1 MQRSGKIVRHP
12 SMPSLRFRSVEL
24 FVALVTFAVLSA
36 PLRAQLQTFH
46 ISGTIRT
53 PNDSILPGANVT
65 FDGAGATKT
74 VSANNAGFY
83 EADLPVGLYTMTA
96 QSPTQRQLQKYQRP
110 LFRVA
115 ASTSLTLNI
124 TLDLAEPNCDPV
136 MSVSGHALTLDEYR
150 NACGGWDFIPIPSS
164 ENIPFQLF
172 IRYGGRRLSEG
183 GYIYSDRKLPDGK
196 ETLVFVAYNLFTLR
210 AERVVYDAQHRILKA
225 TGNVIVMP
233 EQGTTH
239 RADSM
244 SFRMENG
251 QATLLQ

>member
-1 MQRSGKIVRHP
+1 
-12 SMPSLRFRSVEL
+12 L
-24 FVALVTFAVLSA
+24 FVALVTFAVLSSHSA

-53 PNDSILPGANVT
+53 PTDSLLPGANVT
-65 FDGAGATKT
+65 FNSAGATKT
-74 VSANNAGFY
+74 VSTNNAGFY

-96 QSPTQRQLQKYQRP
+96 QSVTQRQLQKYQRP

-115 ASTSLTLNI
+115 ASTNLTLNI

-172 IRYGGRRLSEG
+172 IRYGGRRPSEG

-210 AERVVYDAQHRILKA
+210 AERVVYDAQHRILNA
-225 TGNVIVMP
+225 TGNVIAIH

-244 SFRMENG
+244 GFRIENG